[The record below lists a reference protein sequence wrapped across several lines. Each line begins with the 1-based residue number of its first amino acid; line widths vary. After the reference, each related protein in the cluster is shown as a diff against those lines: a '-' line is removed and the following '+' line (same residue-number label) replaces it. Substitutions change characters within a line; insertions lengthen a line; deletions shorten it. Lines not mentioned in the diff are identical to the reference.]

1 MKNAA
6 DVMAESP
13 IVTGITIRHR
23 IAGTGLPPAIGALA
37 AGLVGED
44 PVKLDADQWRVVD
57 RLRTDNGKTRGDL
70 EFYTLKRSSTTSP
83 TQRQRPP

>member
-1 MKNAA
+1 VKNAA

-23 IAGTGLPPAIGALA
+23 IVGTGPPPAIGVLA

-44 PVKLDADQWRVVD
+44 PVKLDADQWRVVFWSTV
-57 RLRTDNGKTRGDL
+57 LTRYVQHSG
-70 EFYTLKRSSTTSP
+70 P
-83 TQRQRPP
+83 TADRQRLDQG